1 MKQYSDAVMNLM
13 MEKLNRK
20 TTDLS
25 NEKGRTIY
33 ISYGEISGRVRK
45 ISIEEKKILHDNG
58 FSAATDFFNNRSPA
72 FQ

>member
-1 MKQYSDAVMNLM
+1 MNLM

-20 TTDLS
+20 TRDLS

-45 ISIEEKKILHDNG
+45 ISLKEKKILHDNG
-58 FSAATDFFNNRSPA
+58 VYAATIFFDKLSPV
-72 FQ
+72 F